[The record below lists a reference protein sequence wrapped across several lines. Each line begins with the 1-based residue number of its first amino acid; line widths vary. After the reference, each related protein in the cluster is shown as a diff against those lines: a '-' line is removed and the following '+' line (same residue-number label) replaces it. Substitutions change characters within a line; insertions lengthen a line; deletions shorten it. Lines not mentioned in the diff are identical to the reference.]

1 MSQSQQKSQVT
12 ENQEETITCSQTEH
26 ADEQTQVQS
35 SQIGSQKMSSQK
47 LEEIETDQASD
58 YESQLSSVST
68 TGLTQSQSPTHVQQ
82 DISEGQTVPTPPSS
96 QTSKQ

>member
-12 ENQEETITCSQTEH
+12 ENQEETTCSQTEH

-35 SQIGSQKMSSQK
+35 SQLGSQKMSSQK
-47 LEEIETDQASD
+47 LEEIETDQVSD

-82 DISEGQTVPTPPSS
+82 AISEGQTVPTPPSS